1 MSHIIA
7 QTRTIRVLNIFVMLS
22 PWHISY
28 QFVLLT
34 HRQGDVIMDTSE
46 HHNERIGKTMA
57 LRNQD
62 FDENDE
68 HTVQATKRSRIT
80 IDISPELRRRI
91 KLAAIENDLS
101 ISEYVGQIL
110 EEAVPD
116 EVSTTQRQR
125 HQIPDDFLE
134 QVYRVREQVIRDSKG
149 ELFEDSTEMIR
160 QMREERTRQ
169 LTGES

>member
-1 MSHIIA
+1 MSYIIA

-22 PWHISY
+22 PWHINY
-28 QFVLLT
+28 RFVLLT
-34 HRQGDVIMDTSE
+34 HRQGNIIMDTSE
-46 HHNERIGKTMA
+46 HNNERIGKTMA

-68 HTVQATKRSRIT
+68 HTIQTAKRSRIT

-101 ISEYVGQIL
+101 ISAYLGQIL
-110 EEAVPD
+110 EQTVPD
-116 EVSTTQRQR
+116 EASTTHRQT

-169 LTGES
+169 LMGES